1 MSNETLSTKIAL
13 LEQNSKSNETT
24 HLQMAMDIKELKQDN
39 KDIKISIQGIE
50 LSIAELPKTLSDEF
64 DKRYASKSV
73 EEEVEKIKEKAEDR
87 TYEWL
92 KWFIV
97 SIVGIGFG
105 VVSYIIT
112 SIIK

>member
-1 MSNETLSTKIAL
+1 MDPDYKINNLREELMNEIRTLSKDVSDIRVDIA
-13 LEQNSKSNETT
+13 S
-24 HLQMAMDIKELKQDN
+24 
-39 KDIKISIQGIE
+39 
-50 LSIAELPKTLSDEF
+50 LPKLLADEF

-92 KWFIV
+92 KWFIM